1 MKVGTKLS
9 IAFYLIIGVMIVT
22 MVVNFINLG
31 NIDKKQTEAFDERVD
46 RILLVD
52 DMRYNLSQQELYLR
66 SFFLEKTPEN
76 REALEQHAESLKN
89 NIVAFKESASAQSI
103 EVAEQLEK
111 HNNAFNNILDDAIR
125 AIEKDE
131 TELALYYMSG
141 ALRGASKKM
150 YEISTQMADEQKQ
163 GLQSTKKANSEAIST
178 SKLVSLIAVLVG
190 IAIGLMLIFFVKRKI
205 VQPLNVVK
213 EKAMFIA
220 NGDLSLEDLDI
231 QSKDEIGQ
239 LAQIFNE
246 MKVNLRQLMAKV
258 QNNADQLTG
267 VAQEL
272 SASVQEVSASTADIQ
287 HQVDTNVSI
296 ANVSVQAANESA
308 RAMEETAQGVQR
320 IAEASHQLHSTSI
333 NTNDTAVQGTGII
346 EKAKTQMETI
356 NHSTSLVHELVNRL
370 TKQTEAIENM
380 TNSITAISDQTN
392 LLALNASIEA
402 ARAGEHGKGF
412 AVVADEVKKLADE
425 SKQSANAIVDLTVE
439 IQRETENVA
448 KAVSDAIHSVQDGV
462 VIISEAGTSFG
473 QITNAVGEM
482 TTQIQEI
489 SATAEQLSASAEEVT
504 ASVNEI
510 AIGAAQSANDIQ
522 SIAMVMEEQ
531 SATMTQVNGIAVTL
545 ADNSAEL
552 QNEVQRFKV

>member
-22 MVVNFINLG
+22 TILNFTNLEK
-31 NIDKKQTEAFDERVD
+31 IDEKQSYAFDHRVD
-46 RILLVD
+46 QILVVEE
-52 DMRYNLSQQELYLR
+52 MRFNLSQQGLYLR

-76 REALEQHAESLKN
+76 RESLEQYAESLKA
-89 NIVAFKESASAQSI
+89 NINTFKESSNS
-103 EVAEQLEK
+103 ELVEQLEK
-111 HNNAFNNILDDAIR
+111 YNTAFNNILDDAIR
-125 AIEKDE
+125 AIESDQ
-131 TELALYYMSG
+131 TELALYYLNGSLQEASNKMS
-141 ALRGASKKM
+141 
-150 YEISTQMADEQKQ
+150 EISTEISESQKMA
-163 GLQSTKKANSEAIST
+163 LSTTKEENANTISN
-178 SKLVSLIAVLVG
+178 SKIISFVAVILG
-190 IAIGLMLIFFVKRKI
+190 IVIGLLLIFYVNRKI
-205 VQPLNVVK
+205 VKPLNTVK
-213 EKAMFIA
+213 EKALFIA
-220 NGDLSLEDLDI
+220 NGDLTHEDLEI

-246 MKVNLRQLMAKV
+246 MKVHLRQLMGQI

-267 VAQEL
+267 VAQQL
-272 SASVQEVSASTADIQ
+272 SASVQEVSATTEDVQ
-287 HQVDTNVSI
+287 KQVDTNVSI

-370 TKQTEAIENM
+370 TKQTEAIEIM

-448 KAVSDAIHSVQDGV
+448 KAVSDAIHSVHDGV

-473 QITNAVGEM
+473 QIANAVSEM

-522 SIAMVMEEQ
+522 SIAIVMEEQ

-545 ADNSAEL
+545 ADNAAQL
-552 QNEVQRFKV
+552 QNEVQRFRV